1 MGNDRRAEWKDPITG
16 QVVSMGD
23 TWRAVS
29 QRAKLAVEVAGFS
42 VKRSGSK
49 SITKIVCR
57 NLVNGQVVEINGPVF
72 VRRFLRERMQKIER
86 CSCPESLHLRAA
98 LRKIERIATEVTDRP
113 MADDL
118 AQIANL
124 ASQGLDLK
132 PLVGDPGIGPVP
144 E

>member
-1 MGNDRRAEWKDPITG
+1 MGKKKRG
-16 QVVSMGD
+16 
-23 TWRAVS
+23 AV
-29 QRAKLAVEVAGFS
+29 
-42 VKRSGSK
+42 
-49 SITKIVCR
+49 T
-57 NLVNGQVVEINGPVF
+57 
-72 VRRFLRERMQKIER
+72 ER